1 MEDPSLLS
9 LQAKL
14 DEFYTWPCPYMFK
27 FVVPMAK
34 LDELTE
40 LFKGRSFTTRFSRT
54 AKYVSITAE
63 WEMGSSEEVIS
74 FYREAKKIKGVI
86 AL

>member
-14 DEFYTWPCPYMFK
+14 DEFHTWPCAYMFK
-27 FVVPMAK
+27 FIAPMAK

-40 LFKGRSFTTRFSRT
+40 LFKGKAFTTRFSRT

-63 WEMGSSEEVIS
+63 WEVESSTEVIA